1 VVGLT
6 VGLAVLLVATV
17 GVVTWL
23 SPPASPAATGPRTAS
38 TARPATTSAPATPT
52 SPATSATAAVPT
64 QQSPRPVPRPSSSP
78 SKPAEPKPPRTGL
91 KSNSLYD
98 IDLSG
103 SGSCKAKVRRPD
115 PPLKNSALAPYL
127 RTIVACLMDTFRAP
141 LARQG
146 FTLRTPKVK
155 TYKGSIKTPCGRVG
169 SSSNPAFYCARTI
182 YWPVASDDGREA
194 YTLAR
199 LGYVGLAAHEFG
211 HHLQSTTG
219 MLYEY
224 GVSYADASRSG
235 RLTLSRRLELQ
246 AQCFEG
252 VFLAHNRKA
261 LGISSQDRREI
272 RQWHSFTGD
281 EDPPSSR
288 QPDHGT
294 SKAQLGWLDKGLDGA
309 DFGRCNTWSA
319 SKKAVK

>member
-1 VVGLT
+1 MVGLSG
-6 VGLAVLLVATV
+6 GLAALLVATV
-17 GVVTWL
+17 GVVNWL
-23 SPPASPAATGPRTAS
+23 SPPSSPAATGHGPGA
-38 TARPATTSAPATPT
+38 TARPASTPTSATPA

-64 QQSPRPVPRPSSSP
+64 QPSPRPEPRPSSTP
-78 SKPAEPKPPRTGL
+78 SKPAEPDPPRMGL

-127 RTIVACLMDTFRAP
+127 RTIVSCLMDTFRTP
-141 LARQG
+141 LAQKG
-146 FTLRTPKVK
+146 FTLKTPKVK

-169 SSSNPAFYCARTI
+169 SSSNPAFYCSNTI
-182 YWPVASDDGREA
+182 YWPVSSDDGREA

-219 MLYEY
+219 MLYSY
-224 GVSYADASRSG
+224 GVSYSGSSRSA

-252 VFLAHNRKA
+252 VFLAHNRRA
-261 LGISSQDRREI
+261 LDVSSRDRREI
-272 RQWHSFTGD
+272 RAWHSFTGD

-294 SKAQLGWLDKGLDGA
+294 SKAQFAWLDKGLDGA

-319 SKKAVK
+319 SKKSVK